1 MRCIVLI
8 GKYLISHGL
17 LMELTGALLMN
28 LNLNLDKEQTGKNY
42 RSKHRR

>member
-28 LNLNLDKEQTGKNY
+28 LNLNLDKEQTGKNH